1 MIANRLWLEG
11 EIRIQ
16 SNKGDTLRREQSK
29 KSDVDALVKEND
41 EIICQVMVEGRPVN
55 SRLYF
60 TCQMMW
66 TLDSVLEII
75 QR

>member
-41 EIICQVMVEGRPVN
+41 EIICQVMAEGRPVN